1 MATRSENSGTGET
14 EPALEWFARWARDR
28 PEAPYLI
35 SAAGPVDFAA
45 AHEVIGGFVG
55 GLQRAFAAD
64 SRIGV
69 VMRSDPSHVLLAAAV
84 PLAGMTLIPLPAD
97 GPEALRRQL
106 AGLASVVAVADPRE
120 LESARPNFVTP
131 HPSAVHSAVFTSGST
146 GTPRAVR
153 LTWANLEAS
162 AASSAEHIGH
172 RPDDRWLAVLPLH
185 HVAGLS
191 ILWRSARE
199 GSAVVL
205 ESGFEVTRVAS
216 LLAGGLVTV
225 ASFVSPMLERLAD
238 SGLDRAPGF
247 RVGLVGGG
255 PVSGRAL
262 SVGGMLL
269 LPTYG
274 MTETASQVATAD
286 PAHPRIDRLVV
297 LKGAEISIGTES
309 RIVVDGPMVSSG
321 DLDAPDRSGP
331 LVTGDVGRLHDGL
344 LEVLGRADSVIV
356 TGGENVM
363 PERLE
368 RIIGALPGVG
378 DVAVVGVPDER
389 WGSVVAVAFTGDA
402 EPADLEARVRESV
415 ARHEIPR
422 QWMRVDVIPMI
433 GIGKIDRRAVA
444 KLFR

>member
-1 MATRSENSGTGET
+1 
-14 EPALEWFARWARDR
+14 LDWFARWARDR

-35 SAAGPVDFAA
+35 SAHGIVDFGAA
-45 AHEVIGGFVG
+45 YETIGGLVG
-55 GLQRAFAAD
+55 GLQRAFAPG

-69 VMRSDPSHVLLAAAV
+69 VMRSDPPNVLLAAAV

-97 GPEALRRQL
+97 GPDALRRQL
-106 AGLASVVAVADPRE
+106 KLSASVDAVADPGE
-120 LESARPNFVTP
+120 LEPAPANVAIPDR
-131 HPSAVHSAVFTSGST
+131 SAVHSAVFTSGST
-146 GTPRAVR
+146 GTSRAVR
-153 LTWANLEAS
+153 LTWANVEAS
-162 AASSAEHIGH
+162 AAACAQHIGH
-172 RPDDRWLAVLPLH
+172 RRDDRWLAVLPLH

-205 ESGFEVTRVAS
+205 ERRFEATRVAG

-225 ASFVSPMLERLAD
+225 ASFVSPMLERLAET
-238 SGLDRAPGF
+238 GLDRAPRF
-247 RVGLVGGG
+247 RLGLVGGG
-255 PVSGRAL
+255 PVSERAL

-286 PAHPRIDRLVV
+286 PADPRIDRLVV
-297 LKGAEISIGTES
+297 LQGAEISIGAENQ
-309 RIVVDGPMVSSG
+309 IVVDGPMVSSG
-321 DLDAPDRSGP
+321 DLDAPDRTGP
-331 LVTGDVGRLHDGL
+331 LLTGDVGRLHDGR

-368 RIIGALPGVG
+368 RIIGELPGAG
-378 DVAVVGVPDER
+378 DVAVVGVPDET

-402 EPADLEARVRESV
+402 EEEDLEKRVRQSV
-415 ARHEIPR
+415 ARHEVPR
-422 QWMRVDVIPMI
+422 RWIRAQKIPML

-444 KLFR
+444 KLFD